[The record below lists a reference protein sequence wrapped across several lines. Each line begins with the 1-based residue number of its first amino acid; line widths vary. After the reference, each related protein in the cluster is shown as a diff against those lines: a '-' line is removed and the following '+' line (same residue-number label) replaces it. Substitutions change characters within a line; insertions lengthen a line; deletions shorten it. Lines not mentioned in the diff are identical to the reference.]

1 MLMPKKVK
9 YRKQQRGRMTG
20 KPGAAPRLAFGEY
33 GLKAMR
39 CGWITDR
46 QIEAAR
52 VAMTR
57 FIKRGGKVWIRLF
70 PDKPITKKPAE
81 TRMGKGKGA
90 PEQWVAVIRPGKILF
105 EMEGVPKATAQE
117 AFRLAAGEAAAADQS
132 GEPRRQHRRIAGR
145 LARENNNESETKYGN
160 SIATELRRQL
170 AENSEQNFRLRFQL
184 SMGQADGLK
193 KLRVLRKDQARMLTI
208 LRDRELHPETAPE
221 PMPKKKKKGK

>member
-20 KPGAAPRLAFGEY
+20 KAWRGSSLAFGEF

-105 EMEGVPKATAQE
+105 EMEGVPKATALE
-117 AFRLAAGEAAAADQS
+117 AFRLAAGKLPLPTKLVSREDNT
-132 GEPRRQHRRIAGR
+132 GE
-145 LARENNNESETKYGN
+145 
-160 SIATELRRQL
+160 
-170 AENSEQNFRLRFQL
+170 
-184 SMGQADGLK
+184 
-193 KLRVLRKDQARMLTI
+193 
-208 LRDRELHPETAPE
+208 
-221 PMPKKKKKGK
+221 